1 MAQALAT
8 ASEEMLQQRDPS
20 LLILPDETELYLVDR
35 RFSTTSYG
43 DTSGNIICK
52 LVYPDSTIPKFLE
65 SVKKEVEFQNKA
77 AKHNLGPKI
86 YEHGFSQESIPFTG
100 FYEYED
106 DNDGETKRIQFNF
119 PNPFYYIIMEY
130 YSKKNGWKGP
140 VYVLGNQIDS
150 KLSNNDLFYKF
161 IHKLIFDAKI
171 ANIYDPIMHFYYHP
185 VHGLRMIDYGRCIDC
200 TTTDQQ
206 EAALNAMMKALEI
219 TKKPNSASK
228 IPRRRSISRSPNKSP
243 KTSSMTRKSRSRSP
257 KTSHMTRK
265 SRSRSP
271 KTSPMTRRSHHRS
284 SNKSSKSPRRRI
296 PGNRL

>member
-65 SVKKEVEFQNKA
+65 SVKKEVELQNKA

-86 YEHGFSQESIPFTG
+86 YKHGFSQESIPFTG

-130 YSKKNGWKGP
+130 YSNKNGWKGP
-140 VYVLGNQIDS
+140 VYVSNEQLDS
-150 KLSNNDLFYKF
+150 KLSNNELFYEF
-161 IHKLIFDAKI
+161 IYKLIFEADI
-171 ANIYDPIMHFYYHP
+171 ANILDPIMHFYYHP
-185 VHGLRMIDYGRCIDC
+185 DHGLRMIDYGQCIYC
-200 TTTDQQ
+200 KTIGEKQH
-206 EAALNAMMKALEI
+206 ALNEMMKSLEI
-219 TKKPNSASK
+219 KEKPNSASK
-228 IPRRRSISRSPNKSP
+228 SPMTHNSRSRRHRSITRSMTHNSRRRRSISRSRSPNVSRRSPNK
-243 KTSSMTRKSRSRSP
+243 TR
-257 KTSHMTRK
+257 
-265 SRSRSP
+265 
-271 KTSPMTRRSHHRS
+271 
-284 SNKSSKSPRRRI
+284 KSPRRRK
-296 PGNRL
+296 PGVKL

>member
-43 DTSGNIICK
+43 DTRSGNKICK

-119 PNPFYYIIMEY
+119 PNPFYYISMEY

-206 EAALNAMMKALEI
+206 EAALNAMMTALEI

-228 IPRRRSISRSPNKSP
+228 IPRRRSISRSPNK
-243 KTSSMTRKSRSRSP
+243 
-257 KTSHMTRK
+257 
-265 SRSRSP
+265 
-271 KTSPMTRRSHHRS
+271 TRR
-284 SNKSSKSPRRRI
+284 SPRRRSVSRS
-296 PGNRL
+296 PNKARSLNKTHRSPRRKRTGVRQ